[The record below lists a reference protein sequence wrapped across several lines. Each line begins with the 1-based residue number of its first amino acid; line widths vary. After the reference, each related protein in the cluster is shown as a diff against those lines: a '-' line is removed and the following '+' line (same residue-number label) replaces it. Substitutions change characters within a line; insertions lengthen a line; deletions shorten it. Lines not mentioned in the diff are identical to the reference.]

1 MLKKE
6 VDALFCRLTAGKLSV
21 KGPRLES
28 GWEMC
33 LPAGQ
38 VVYRSTLQA
47 EARPLIAQGK
57 EAVPYLFGW
66 VMNEN
71 LALRYVALYALQQIT
86 GKKPYVSY
94 FKKGTEECSQAIE
107 VWREWLQ
114 NQNRTLRQNE
124 ALRKRTVWSQHL
136 TFHP

>member
-1 MLKKE
+1 MVKKE
-6 VDALFCRLTAGKLSV
+6 VDALFCRLAAGKLSV

-33 LPAGQ
+33 LPDGQ
-38 VVYRSTLQA
+38 IVYRSRVQA
-47 EARPLIAQGK
+47 EARPLIARGQK
-57 EAVPYLFGW
+57 AVPYLFGW
-66 VMNEN
+66 VMSDN

-114 NQNRTLRQNE
+114 NPSRPLRQNE
-124 ALRKRTVWSQHL
+124 PLGLRLHAVG
-136 TFHP
+136 